1 MNAFHACHRFI
12 RSGVGGI
19 DLVDPTPE
27 GEALYELILQA
38 PRLHRLL
45 QSLSAGD
52 EPRWTIGP
60 WGMLRSIKNDGRRTV
75 PQIAHTLICQ
85 QIQKLVGDVEAEGLV
100 RFDRTRITNDPASSR
115 SDETGQPR

>member
-1 MNAFHACHRFI
+1 ME
-12 RSGVGGI
+12 
-19 DLVDPTPE
+19 LVDPTPE
-27 GEALYELILQA
+27 GGALYELLLNV
-38 PRLHRLL
+38 PGLHRLL

-60 WGMLRSIKNDGRRTV
+60 WGMLRSIKNDRRRTV

-115 SDETGQPR
+115 SHKTGIPRSNKLSAPSAKPRKR